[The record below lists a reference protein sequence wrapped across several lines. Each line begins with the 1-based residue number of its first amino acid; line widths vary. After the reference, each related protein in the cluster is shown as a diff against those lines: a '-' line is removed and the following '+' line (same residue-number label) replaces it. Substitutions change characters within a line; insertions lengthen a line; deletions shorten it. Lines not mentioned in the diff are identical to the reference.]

1 MTDEMQKSL
10 ERELKDAKTP
20 EDVSLAQSHILLAVM
35 DCQRKTAERVKSLG
49 WKFSMAMV
57 ALGAGGGATAVKWD
71 VISRILFGM

>member
-71 VISRILFGM
+71 VVAKILFGM

>member
-20 EDVSLAQSHILLAVM
+20 EDVSLAQSHILMAVM

-57 ALGAGGGATAVKWD
+57 ALGAGGGAAAVKWD
-71 VISRILFGM
+71 VISRILLGM